1 MTKFRKVTANLSYT
15 QEQFNKIKV
24 GFISSD
30 MDDKWN
36 IAYEPGFLHFYRS
49 WTGEE
54 IYSAKIEQ
62 TDNGCQIKEVFVASD
77 SEEPPTDDYDCSV
90 VADLIRLYLL
100 N

>member
-15 QEQFNKIKV
+15 KEQFDKIKA
-24 GFISSD
+24 GFTSSD

-36 IAYEPGFLHFYRS
+36 ITYEPDILHFYRS
-49 WTGEE
+49 WTDEK